1 MSSIFFSV
9 TPAKKTYRLFLL
21 GLTYV
26 PSYTFWCGSLEDSF
40 SSSDCTTS
48 DFKSITLE
56 WRIVNWTVVEN
67 LRYYPSVSLNGPR
80 KIMKNLIN
88 SNSYLPNTSPD
99 HYLYTNPF
107 DSLPSSSSPIR
118 IIRLTFCLYI
128 SFQDSLTPKPTP
140 FSSHQCRVSPLLMVF
155 HDVWRERKSERHA
168 TPPETPTDSLPE
180 LWE

>member
-1 MSSIFFSV
+1 M
-9 TPAKKTYRLFLL
+9 PAMKTYRLFQL
-21 GLTYV
+21 GLTYD
-26 PSYTFWCGSLEDSF
+26 PSCRFWCGSLEDSS
-40 SSSDCTTS
+40 SSSDFTTS
-48 DFKSITLE
+48 DFKSVTAE
-56 WRIVNWTVVEN
+56 WRIVNWTVVEYWQ
-67 LRYYPSVSLNGPR
+67 YYPGVSLNGPR
-80 KIMKNLIN
+80 KIMENFIN
-88 SNSYLPNTSPD
+88 SNSYLPNTCPD
-99 HYLYTNPF
+99 HYLYAKPF

-155 HDVWRERKSERHA
+155 HDVWRERKSERQA